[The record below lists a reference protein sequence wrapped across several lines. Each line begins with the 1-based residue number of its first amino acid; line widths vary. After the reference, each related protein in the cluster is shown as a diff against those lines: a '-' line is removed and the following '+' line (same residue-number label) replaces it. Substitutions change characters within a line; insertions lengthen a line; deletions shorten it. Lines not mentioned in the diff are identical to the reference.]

1 MTLKEE
7 KCRLSV
13 LVVALNFVIYA
24 SLKDDGHIDFTDVI
38 VSKKRLSD
46 YNFNL
51 RLVLYRMGNVKA
63 YSSLS
68 MVLFKP

>member
-13 LVVALNFVIYA
+13 LVVALNLVIYA

-51 RLVLYRMGNVKA
+51 RLALY
-63 YSSLS
+63 
-68 MVLFKP
+68 